1 MFGAEIG
8 VRALLNLSNVR
19 FWGWPWAATTQF
31 QVGSRSSKASGK
43 KGLFQGWNK
52 HWPKVD
58 EAVT

>member
-8 VRALLNLSNVR
+8 VRALLSNVR

-31 QVGSRSSKASGK
+31 QVGSLSSKASGK

-52 HWPKVD
+52 HWPKED
-58 EAVT
+58 EAVS